1 VEPHGNRR
9 FSLTARYI
17 DPDRMASQ
25 EDKDDAAVKGAIP
38 AHAQAFAYD
47 GY

>member
-1 VEPHGNRR
+1 MRR

-17 DPDRMASQ
+17 DPERMADQ
-25 EDKDDAAVKGAIP
+25 ADRDDAAVKGAMP

-47 GY
+47 GW

>member
-1 VEPHGNRR
+1 MRR

-17 DPDRMASQ
+17 DPERMTLQADR
-25 EDKDDAAVKGAIP
+25 DDAAVKGAIP
-38 AHAQAFAYD
+38 DHAQAFVYD

>member
-1 VEPHGNRR
+1 MRR

-17 DPDRMASQ
+17 DPEKMTLQADRDA
-25 EDKDDAAVKGAIP
+25 AAVKGAIP
-38 AHAQAFAYD
+38 KHAQAFVYD